1 MKEKIL
7 NYIGQD
13 GLLHILCSIVLVRV
27 IDIFFPLWVAIIA
40 TVVIGLAKELIWD
53 KWLGKG
59 TFDKKDL
66 LCDLIGII
74 IGCM

>member
-13 GLLHILCSIVLVRV
+13 GLLHILCCTVLVGV
-27 IDIFFPLWVAIIA
+27 IDIVLPLWVAIIA
-40 TVVIGLAKELIWD
+40 TVVIGLAKEFVWD

-66 LCDLIGII
+66 LCDLVGII
-74 IGCM
+74 IGCL

>member
-13 GLLHILCSIVLVRV
+13 GLLHILCSIVLVGV
-27 IDIFFPLWVAIIA
+27 INLFAPLWVAIFA
-40 TVVIGLAKELIWD
+40 TFAIGLAKEIIWD
-53 KWLGKG
+53 KWLGRG

-74 IGCM
+74 IGCF

>member
-40 TVVIGLAKELIWD
+40 TVVIGLAKELLWD

>member
-13 GLLHILCSIVLVRV
+13 GLLYILCSIVLVRV

-40 TVVIGLAKELIWD
+40 TVVIGLAKELLWD

>member
-13 GLLHILCSIVLVRV
+13 GLLQILCCIVLVSV
-27 IDIFFPLWVAIIA
+27 IDIVVPLWVAIIA
-40 TVVIGLAKELIWD
+40 TVVISLAQAFVWD

-66 LCDLIGII
+66 LCDFVGII
-74 IGCM
+74 IGCL

>member
-27 IDIFFPLWVAIIA
+27 IDNFFPLWVAIIA

>member
-27 IDIFFPLWVAIIA
+27 IDIFFPLWVAIIS